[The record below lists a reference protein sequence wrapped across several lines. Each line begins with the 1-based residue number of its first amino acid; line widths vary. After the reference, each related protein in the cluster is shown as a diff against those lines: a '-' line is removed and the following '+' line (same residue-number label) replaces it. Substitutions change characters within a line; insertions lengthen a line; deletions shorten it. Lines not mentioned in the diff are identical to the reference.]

1 MIDFRQLDGNDA
13 KEKDAWETV
22 TKIAKETKELDELY
36 KLCTQHV
43 KNVNSWRAASIWPTS
58 THIISTDYDIS
69 ASPLGNIFDFSSSE
83 YILRPIMN
91 YNISDRKKSD
101 Y

>member
-43 KNVNSWRAASIWPTS
+43 KNVNS
-58 THIISTDYDIS
+58 
-69 ASPLGNIFDFSSSE
+69 
-83 YILRPIMN
+83 
-91 YNISDRKKSD
+91 
-101 Y
+101 